1 MHAGACVVQKNG
13 VNFLG
18 GTTLARAKS
27 TPANTVDTNKIHQ

>member
-13 VNFLG
+13 ATLLG

-27 TPANTVDTNKIHQ
+27 TPANTVDTDKNHQ